1 MFDYLKDMNNEI
13 RRTQEWIEVLR
24 AKAESMTKCY
34 SNDRVQSSSG
44 DSLGDI
50 MVKIVTLEERLNKK
64 IDEYGDAK
72 MQVKNVIFSL
82 NNEDWQD
89 IVYMRD
95 IECKTFREI
104 SRKMVSN
111 IEAVKQKY
119 RRATKYMK
127 KHLT

>member
-1 MFDYLKDMNNEI
+1 MFGLDEMNQDII
-13 RRTQEWIEVLR
+13 RVQEWIEVLR

-34 SNDRVQSSSG
+34 SNDRIQSSSG

-50 MVKIVTLEERLNKK
+50 MCKIVTLEERLNNM
-64 IDEYGDAK
+64 IDDYSDAK
-72 MQVKNVIFSL
+72 LGAKEIILHLENK
-82 NNEDWQD
+82 DWQD

-95 IECKTFREI
+95 IEFLSFREI
-104 SRKMVSN
+104 SLKKGSS

-127 KHLT
+127 NNLT

>member
-1 MFDYLKDMNNEI
+1 MFDLREKNNEI
-13 RRTQEWIEVLR
+13 KRVQEWIEVLR

-34 SNDRVQSSSG
+34 ANDRVQSSSG
-44 DSLGDI
+44 DSLADI
-50 MVKIVTLEERLNKK
+50 MCMIVTLEEKLNGMVDDYANDKARAKK
-64 IDEYGDAK
+64 I
-72 MQVKNVIFSL
+72 IFSL

-95 IECKTFREI
+95 IEFKNFREI
-104 SRKMVSN
+104 ARQQESS

>member
-1 MFDYLKDMNNEI
+1 MFGLDEMNQDII
-13 RRTQEWIEVLR
+13 RVQEWIEVLR

-34 SNDRVQSSSG
+34 SNDRIQSSSG

-50 MVKIVTLEERLNKK
+50 MCKIVTLEERLNNM
-64 IDEYGDAK
+64 IDDYSDAK
-72 MQVKNVIFSL
+72 LGAKEIILHLENK
-82 NNEDWQD
+82 DWQD

-95 IECKTFREI
+95 IEFLSFREI
-104 SRKMVSN
+104 SIKKGSS

-127 KHLT
+127 NNLT